1 MLVSVVT
8 RHGVGDMDRNIHIAM
23 TYVEEG
29 RGGGRMGRRRRGKKE
44 REEGEEER

>member
-29 RGGGRMGRRRRGKKE
+29 RGEDGEEKE